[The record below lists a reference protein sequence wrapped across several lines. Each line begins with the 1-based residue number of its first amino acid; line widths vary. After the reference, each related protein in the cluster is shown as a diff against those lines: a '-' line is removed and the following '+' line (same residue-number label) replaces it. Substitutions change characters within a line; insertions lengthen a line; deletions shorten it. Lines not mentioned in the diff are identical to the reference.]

1 MKTKKVAHFDVGKIL
16 AIAEHG
22 LLRLWIQSEKKLEQW
37 MEKPQIRK
45 KKQKQKLSK
54 KTKKSLAE
62 EREQNRAVQ
71 REIHQKK
78 VQERFT
84 ALETQPFESE
94 KENSIEITH

>member
-22 LLRLWIQSEKKLEQW
+22 LLRLWIQSEKKLDQW
-37 MEKPQIRK
+37 MEKPQKKK
-45 KKQKQKLSK
+45 KKQKQKL
-54 KTKKSLAE
+54 TKKSKKNLAE

-71 REIHQKK
+71 RAIHQKK
-78 VQERFT
+78 IQERFT
-84 ALETQPFESE
+84 ALEIKPLEAE